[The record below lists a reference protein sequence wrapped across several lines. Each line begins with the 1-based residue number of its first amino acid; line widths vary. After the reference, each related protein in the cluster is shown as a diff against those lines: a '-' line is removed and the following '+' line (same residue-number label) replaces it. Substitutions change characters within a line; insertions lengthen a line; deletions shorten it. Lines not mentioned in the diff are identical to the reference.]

1 MSNSQI
7 NLPKTAF
14 SMKANLPA
22 REPEILEYWQKINL
36 YRELR
41 NSSKG
46 KEKFVLHDGPPY
58 ANGNIHMGT
67 ALNKILKDIIVKFHQ
82 MDGKDSIYVPG
93 WDCHGLPIE
102 WKIEEQYKK
111 NKKNK
116 NDVPIVE
123 FRKEC
128 RLFAEKWIEVH
139 KGQFK
144 RLGVVGDWENYYS
157 TMSFDAEAQI
167 VRELGKFL
175 KEGSLYRGFKPVLW
189 STVEK
194 TALADAEVERVLSM
208 ADGAL
213 LLIDSAEGVMP
224 QTKFVLSKALKQG
237 LKPIVVINKLDKADQ
252 RANEVLDETFDL
264 FVSLDANEEQLDFPV
279 LYASGRSGWA
289 DTEVDGPRENLNPL
303 LDLILDHVKPAK
315 FEKEKPF
322 AMLSTL
328 LYADSFLG
336 RSLVGRITQG
346 TAKANQSIKAINL
359 NGEKVDEGKLTKI
372 FRYEGTKKVPIE
384 VGEAGDIVVIAGL
397 ENANVAD
404 TICDLDVNEPISATP
419 IDPPTMS
426 ITITVNTSPLAGKE
440 GKKLTSTQIRD
451 RLLQEAQNNVGI
463 TFAEN
468 NGNDSFVVSGRGEL
482 MLEILLTQMRR
493 EGFEMTVSPPKVLYQ
508 TDESGKKL
516 EPIEEITMDLDEEYS
531 SKVIDSMNRRKGK
544 LIDLKDTGKD
554 KKRLIFHAPTRGLM
568 GYTSR
573 FLTLTKGNG
582 VINRIFH
589 SYGPFEG
596 EMEGRRNGAL
606 IAMEQGKAVAFAIFN
621 LQARGEM
628 FVTHNDPVYPG
639 MIVGLSPKPG
649 DMIINVMKG
658 KKLTNMRTQGTDE
671 NVVLT
676 PVRKMSIAEQLS
688 MLNTDE
694 ALEITPESCRLRK
707 SILDPHERKR
717 SEKSGAAA

>member
-1 MSNSQI
+1 MSNNIRNITIIAHVDHGKTTLIDNLMKQSGSFRENEVVDERLMDSGELEKERGITILAKPASI
-7 NLPKTAF
+7 N
-14 SMKANLPA
+14 
-22 REPEILEYWQKINL
+22 W
-36 YRELR
+36 
-41 NSSKG
+41 NSSRI
-46 KEKFVLHDGPPY
+46 
-58 ANGNIHMGT
+58 NIIDT
-67 ALNKILKDIIVKFHQ
+67 
-82 MDGKDSIYVPG
+82 PG
-93 WDCHGLPIE
+93 HRD
-102 WKIEEQYKK
+102 
-111 NKKNK
+111 
-116 NDVPIVE
+116 
-123 FRKEC
+123 
-128 RLFAEKWIEVH
+128 FA
-139 KGQFK
+139 
-144 RLGVVGDWENYYS
+144 
-157 TMSFDAEAQI
+157 
-167 VRELGKFL
+167 
-175 KEGSLYRGFKPVLW
+175 
-189 STVEK
+189 
-194 TALADAEVERVLSM
+194 AEVERVLSM

-289 DTEVDGPRENLNPL
+289 DLEVDGPRENLNPL
-303 LDLILDHVKPAK
+303 LDLIVDHVKPAEPDK
-315 FEKEKPF
+315 TKPF

-372 FRYEGTKKVPIE
+372 FRYEGTKKVPID
-384 VGEAGDIVVIAGL
+384 VGEAGDIVVVAGL
-397 ENANVAD
+397 EKANVAD
-404 TICDLDVNEPISATP
+404 TICDLEVNEPIPATP

-426 ITITVNTSPLAGKE
+426 ITITVNTSPLAGTE

-451 RLLQEAQNNVGI
+451 RLVQEAQNNVGI
-463 TFAEN
+463 TFSEN
-468 NGNDSFVVSGRGEL
+468 KGKDSFVVSGRGEL

-493 EGFEMTVSPPKVLYQ
+493 EGFELTVSPPKVLYK
-508 TDESGKKL
+508 TDEGGNKL
-516 EPIEEITMDLDEEYS
+516 EPIEEITMDLDEEHS

-544 LIDLKDTGKD
+544 LIELKDTGTN

-606 IAMEQGKAVAFAIFN
+606 ISMEQGKAVAFAIFN

-628 FVTHNDPVYPG
+628 FVTHNDAVYPG

-676 PVRKMSIAEQLS
+676 PVRTMSIAEQLS

-694 ALEITPESCRLRK
+694 ALEITPDSCRLRK
-707 SILDPHERKR
+707 AILDPHERKR
-717 SEKSGAAA
+717 SEKAIAAA

>member
-1 MSNSQI
+1 MTNNIRNITIIAHVDHGKTTLIDNLMKQSGSFRENEVVDERLMDSGELEKERGITILAKPASI
-7 NLPKTAF
+7 NWKG
-14 SMKANLPA
+14 S
-22 REPEILEYWQKINL
+22 RIN
-36 YRELR
+36 
-41 NSSKG
+41 
-46 KEKFVLHDGPPY
+46 
-58 ANGNIHMGT
+58 
-67 ALNKILKDIIVKFHQ
+67 II
-82 MDGKDSIYVPG
+82 DTPG
-93 WDCHGLPIE
+93 HRD
-102 WKIEEQYKK
+102 
-111 NKKNK
+111 
-116 NDVPIVE
+116 
-123 FRKEC
+123 
-128 RLFAEKWIEVH
+128 FA
-139 KGQFK
+139 
-144 RLGVVGDWENYYS
+144 
-157 TMSFDAEAQI
+157 
-167 VRELGKFL
+167 
-175 KEGSLYRGFKPVLW
+175 
-189 STVEK
+189 
-194 TALADAEVERVLSM
+194 AEVERVLSM

-237 LKPIVVINKLDKADQ
+237 LKPIVIINKLDKADQ
-252 RANEVLDETFDL
+252 RANDVLDETFDL

-289 DTEVDGPRENLNPL
+289 DKDLDGPRKDLNPL
-303 LDLILDHVKPAK
+303 LDQIIEHVKPAELDK
-315 FEKEKPF
+315 SKPF

-346 TAKANQSIKAINL
+346 TAKANQQIKAINL
-359 NGEKVDEGKLTKI
+359 KGDKVDEGKLTKI
-372 FRYEGTKKVPIE
+372 FRYEGTKKVPID
-384 VGEAGDIVVIAGL
+384 VGEAGDIVIVAGL
-397 ENANVAD
+397 EKANVAD
-404 TICDLDVNEPISATP
+404 TICDLEVSDPISATP

-426 ITITVNTSPLAGKE
+426 ITITVNTSPLAGTE

-451 RLLQEAQNNVGI
+451 RLIQEAQNNVGI
-463 TFAEN
+463 TFSEN
-468 NGNDSFVVSGRGEL
+468 DGNDSFVVSGRGEL

-493 EGFEMTVSPPKVLYQ
+493 EGFELTVSPPKVLYKN
-508 TDESGKKL
+508 DDNGKKL

-531 SKVIDSMNRRKGK
+531 SKIIDSMNRRKGK
-544 LIDLKDTGKD
+544 LIELKDTGKN

-582 VINRIFH
+582 VINRIFNG
-589 SYGPFEG
+589 YGPFEG

-606 IAMEQGKAVAFAIFN
+606 ISMEQGKAVAFAIFN

-688 MLNTDE
+688 ILNTDE

-707 SILDPHERKR
+707 AILDPHERKR

>member
-1 MSNSQI
+1 MNNNIRNITIIAHVDHGKTTLIDNLMKQSGSFRENEVVDDRLMDSGELEKERGITILAKPASI
-7 NLPKTAF
+7 NW
-14 SMKANLPA
+14 KAS
-22 REPEILEYWQKINL
+22 RIN
-36 YRELR
+36 
-41 NSSKG
+41 
-46 KEKFVLHDGPPY
+46 
-58 ANGNIHMGT
+58 
-67 ALNKILKDIIVKFHQ
+67 II
-82 MDGKDSIYVPG
+82 DTPG
-93 WDCHGLPIE
+93 HRD
-102 WKIEEQYKK
+102 
-111 NKKNK
+111 
-116 NDVPIVE
+116 
-123 FRKEC
+123 
-128 RLFAEKWIEVH
+128 FA
-139 KGQFK
+139 
-144 RLGVVGDWENYYS
+144 
-157 TMSFDAEAQI
+157 
-167 VRELGKFL
+167 
-175 KEGSLYRGFKPVLW
+175 
-189 STVEK
+189 
-194 TALADAEVERVLSM
+194 AEVERVLSM

-289 DTEVDGPRENLNPL
+289 DPEVDGPRESLNPL
-303 LDLILDHVKPAK
+303 LDKIIEHVKPARLDK
-315 FEKEKPF
+315 SKPF

-336 RSLVGRITQG
+336 RSLVGRISQG
-346 TAKANQSIKAINL
+346 TAKANQAIKAINL
-359 NGEKVDEGKLTKI
+359 KGQKVDEGRLTKI

-397 ENANVAD
+397 EKANVAD
-404 TICDLDVNEPISATP
+404 TICDLEVNEPIEATP

-426 ITITVNTSPLAGKE
+426 ITITVNTSPLAGTE

-451 RLLQEAQNNVGI
+451 RLVQEAQNNVGI
-463 TFAEN
+463 TFTEN
-468 NGNDSFVVSGRGEL
+468 EGNDSFVVSGRGEL

-493 EGFEMTVSPPKVLYQ
+493 EGFEMTVSPPKVLYKK
-508 TDESGKKL
+508 DENGNKL
-516 EPIEEITMDLDEEYS
+516 EPIEEITMDLDEEHS
-531 SKVIDSMNRRKGK
+531 SKIIDSMNKRKGK
-544 LIDLKDTGKD
+544 LIELKDTGKG

-589 SYGPFEG
+589 AYGPFEG
-596 EMEGRRNGAL
+596 DMEGRRNGAL
-606 IAMEQGKAVAFAIFN
+606 ISMEQGKAVAFAIFN

-707 SILDPHERKR
+707 AILDPHERKR
-717 SEKSGAAA
+717 SEKAGAAA